1 MSNRLAATTRTF
13 ILDEHAK
20 SLADALLAKELD
32 VDGLRTAADSL
43 LKVLFHDGQS
53 TESLASAQT
62 RIASQY
68 RQQMDSLD
76 AKFGAGSPESL
87 AFRDAVLSFESA
99 TGLGTRDRPA
109 PGARQS
115 LRPTTTAES
124 PASDRF
130 CRSS

>member
-1 MSNRLAATTRTF
+1 MSNRLAASTRTF

-20 SLADALLAKELD
+20 DLADALMANEID
-32 VDGLRTAADSL
+32 VAGLRTAADSL
-43 LKVLFHDGQS
+43 LKMLFHDGQS

-99 TGLGTRDRPA
+99 AGLGTRHTPA
-109 PGARQS
+109 TRTRQS
-115 LRPTTTAES
+115 LRTTTTAAS